1 MAKLNTQE
9 SITDYLKSQ
18 GKDSSYSARKEL
30 AESMGIKNYTGSST
44 QNIQLL
50 NTLKNSSATST
61 INNTKADTKAET
73 PKTNDVKPQQ
83 ELPLGVSQEQYD
95 KTQEEF
101 KASNDV
107 KNADKKANNVLSDLE
122 DLVGKKNIISKD
134 VMSALNS
141 SFTVPSE
148 VLEADAWLSN
158 QLEKIQ
164 SGKTSYSDQVRDMM
178 DKIMNRE
185 KFSYDVDTDPLFQ
198 QALASAMSSGKQ
210 AMQDTIGQ
218 ASALTGGY
226 GSTYATTAGNQAYN
240 SFIEDA
246 YDNLPEY
253 YQMALNAY
261 QAEGEEMYR
270 QFGVVSELDDKEY
283 NRNITAYDAT
293 YQHRNQMYNEAYTQY
308 RDTKNDAYNMAN
320 LQLNEHGQ
328 RVNDAY
334 NLYNA
339 TSSQA
344 DKLYEREYNSWA
356 DSINN
361 AWKEIELYNGDAWAN
376 KNFDEGVRQYE
387 QTYAEQ
393 QRQFNESLAEQKRQH
408 DEQMSYNW
416 ASLNKK
422 SGGNPEYKTPSQQ
435 MMQDGLKAYNEG
447 RQKYNEYMA
456 SIPDSYDKSA
466 IQEYVTGY
474 GEDWVSDYND
484 YSGWTIKDDTY
495 NGGWFFGTNW
505 LGGGEDHNDTY
516 TKEGFDEIL
525 TYDQI
530 KEKINASNIPKEK
543 KEELLDTLKK
553 QSKK

>member
-61 INNTKADTKAET
+61 ISNTNADTKAET

-83 ELPLGVSQEQYD
+83 ELPLGVSQEQLD

-141 SFTVPSE
+141 SFSVPSE

-246 YDNLPEY
+246 YNNLPEY
-253 YQMALNAY
+253 YQMALEAY
-261 QAEGEEMYR
+261 QTEGEEMYR
-270 QFGVVSELDDKEY
+270 PFGVVSELDDKEY

-293 YQHRNQMYNEAYTQY
+293 YQHRNQIYNEAYTQF
-308 RDTKNDAYNMAN
+308 RDSKTDAFNMAN

-387 QTYAEQ
+387 QSFAEE

-408 DEQMSYNW
+408 DEQMSYNY

-422 SGGNPEYKTPSQQ
+422 SGSGSPSIEAIKDIPSEIEKEAKNAKNDDARTNYVANMVDKGYITKEQ
-435 MMQDGLKAYNEG
+435 GAYLLDNYNQGALEG
-447 RQKYNEYMA
+447 RVWEVESK
-456 SIPDSYDKSA
+456 
-466 IQEYVTGY
+466 
-474 GEDWVSDYND
+474 
-484 YSGWTIKDDTY
+484 
-495 NGGWFFGTNW
+495 GGWNW
-505 LGGGEDHNDTY
+505 GGGVDR
-516 TKEGFDEIL
+516 
-525 TYDQI
+525 
-530 KEKINASNIPKEK
+530 NASVKDQYDNVYNMNDLWDELSKTMGKDEAEK
-543 KEELLDTLKK
+543 WIIQLQKDLGISSLD
-553 QSKK
+553 